1 MMNSD
6 SSRRLWAANIM
17 QSTVSTFHAEQ
28 ARKYA
33 FIDSRHILT
42 YYDEAL
48 RKWFPEPAEIDFAR
62 LINSLGA
69 GKSFYYDCIDNLRR
83 STETD
88 ADYATRLEVQYS
100 YLNRVRKA
108 RGCHIR
114 LGVLKGNPKRK
125 VKRQKE
131 IDVLIAVDMLTH
143 AAQKNMNTAIL
154 VTGDQD
160 LKPAVESLVQLG
172 VFVEVYGDGK
182 HTSRELSWA
191 SSAYRKLTFD
201 DYFQMSTETLIQKYP
216 IPTRPAEIRQAPG
229 THSQIGKVGDYTV
242 ELLNTT
248 SPADYAIRVQPTHDA
263 GSVFA
268 HNQAE
273 RLKLY
278 ADIVLGEIQW
288 QEQRIA

>member
-1 MMNSD
+1 
-6 SSRRLWAANIM
+6 M
-17 QSTVSTFHAEQ
+17 QSTFSAFHAEQ
-28 ARKYA
+28 ARQYA
-33 FIDSRHILT
+33 FIDSRHILM
-42 YYDEAL
+42 YYHEAL
-48 RKWFPEPAEIDFAR
+48 HKWFPEPPEIDFAR
-62 LINSLGA
+62 LVNFLGA
-69 GKSFYYDCIDNLRR
+69 GRSFYYDCIDNLRR
-83 STETD
+83 PTESD
-88 ADYATRLEVQYS
+88 ADYEARLQVQYS

-114 LGVLKGNPKRK
+114 LGVLKGSQNRK

-143 AAQKNMNTAIL
+143 AAQKNMSKAIL

-172 VFVEVYGDGK
+172 VFVELYGDAK

-201 DYFQMSTETLIQKYP
+201 DYFHMSTESLLQKYP
-216 IPTRPAEIRQAPG
+216 IPTKPAEIRQTSG
-229 THSQIGKVGDYTV
+229 SHSQIGKVGDYTV
-242 ELLNTT
+242 EFLNTT
-248 SPADYAIRVQPTHDA
+248 GPADYAIRVQPSHDA
-263 GSVFA
+263 GRVFA

-288 QEQRIA
+288 QGQGIA